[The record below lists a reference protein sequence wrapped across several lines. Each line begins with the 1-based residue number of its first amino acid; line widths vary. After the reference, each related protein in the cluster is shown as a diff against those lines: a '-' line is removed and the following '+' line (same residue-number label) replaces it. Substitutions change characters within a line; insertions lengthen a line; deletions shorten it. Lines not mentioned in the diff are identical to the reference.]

1 MGQPTVDWVQW
12 IDGESSEEGNAIAT
26 DLSGNIY
33 VTGYSGGGFT
43 IGDVSYNKPS
53 GGNGAFV
60 VKYDTSGVVK
70 WVQWIDGAS
79 NEYGNGITTDSFG
92 NIYVTGISSSSG
104 EFTIGG
110 VFIGDVSYTKP
121 SGGNGAF
128 VVKYDTSG
136 VVKWV
141 QWIDGA
147 SNEYGNGIA
156 TDSSGN
162 IYVTGY
168 SNTTSGGIFIGDISY
183 TKPSAGSGA
192 FVIKYDTSGIVQW
205 VQWIDGGSSE
215 EGYGIATDSFGNIYV
230 TGHSITTSGRIFI
243 GDLSYNKPS
252 ALWGDF
258 VVKYD
263 TSGNVKWV
271 QWIDGNSSEY
281 GYGIATD
288 LSGNIYVTGSSN
300 TSGGIFIG
308 DVSHNKPSTNAG
320 AFVVKYD
327 TSGAVQ
333 WVQWIDGGSTEQ
345 GYGITTDSFGNIYV
359 TGSSNTT
366 SGGIFIGDLSY
377 NKPSASFGAFV
388 VKYDTSG
395 AVQWV
400 QWIDGDSLENGNGI
414 TTDSFGNIYVTG
426 YSNTSGGIRIGDVSH
441 NKPYAGWGAFVV
453 KYVNPAPAPEPAPAP
468 AGTKV
473 SILLPIQVDFNQFG
487 DITVRV
493 EGEDVSYNYDLR
505 LHYYSKSTDTKAV
518 DLCNN
523 VFKYNEST
531 VSDALTDVSCSAPTT
546 LKGLIKTA
554 LDASDLSCAVP
565 RKVYGLSGD
574 MAMKPD
580 MSDNSG
586 TLLTTRPALMK
597 DYLRGWLYTYLYDII
612 GLAATTGS
620 IELDMS
626 GFSEY
631 ISENLKTQLC
641 DGGATG
647 AAVREFIFKAMFVQ
661 DPARFQNASGASTAP
676 DFSGQTLANKD
687 LLRGMPFKAGDSL
700 SFLIKFNFPKGNIK
714 APVQSTVLRLGTTT
728 NGITVGDQTN
738 ITVSTMSL
746 SNTIAPGDLFR
757 DFRQCLVWLQ
767 VHIEH

>member
-1 MGQPTVDWVQW
+1 MVQPTVDWVQW
-12 IDGESSEEGNAIAT
+12 IDGGVSEEGRAIAT

-33 VTGYSGGGFT
+33 VTGWSNT
-43 IGDVSYNKPS
+43 
-53 GGNGAFV
+53 
-60 VKYDTSGVVK
+60 TSGE
-70 WVQWIDGAS
+70 I
-79 NEYGNGITTDSFG
+79 
-92 NIYVTGISSSSG
+92 
-104 EFTIGG
+104 
-110 VFIGDVSYTKP
+110 FIGDVSYTKP
-121 SGGNGAF
+121 SGGNGTF

-136 VVKWV
+136 
-141 QWIDGA
+141 
-147 SNEYGNGIA
+147 N
-156 TDSSGN
+156 
-162 IYVTGY
+162 
-168 SNTTSGGIFIGDISY
+168 
-183 TKPSAGSGA
+183 
-192 FVIKYDTSGIVQW
+192 VQW
-205 VQWIDGGSSE
+205 VQWIDWASNETGR
-215 EGYGIATDSFGNIYV
+215 GIATDSFGNIYV
-230 TGHSITTSGRIFI
+230 TGWSDTSGEFLI
-243 GDLSYNKPS
+243 GDVSYTKPS
-252 ALWGDF
+252 GDNGTF
-258 VVKYD
+258 VVKYN
-263 TSGNVKWV
+263 TSGNMQWV
-271 QWIDGNSSEY
+271 QWIDGASNEY
-281 GYGIATD
+281 GYGITTD
-288 LSGNIYVTGSSN
+288 LSGNIYVTGYSNSSGGFSIGGVPYN
-300 TSGGIFIG
+300 KPSAYTGTFVVKYNSSGDVQPTVDWVQWIDGNNDEYGYGITTDLSGNIYVTGISSTTLGGILIENVSHNRPSGGI
-308 DVSHNKPSTNAG
+308 G
-320 AFVVKYD
+320 AFVVKYN
-327 TSGAVQ
+327 TSGNMQ
-333 WVQWIDGGSTEQ
+333 WVQWIDGGSSEY
-345 GYGITTDSFGNIYV
+345 GY
-359 TGSSNTT
+359 
-366 SGGIFIGDLSY
+366 
-377 NKPSASFGAFV
+377 
-388 VKYDTSG
+388 
-395 AVQWV
+395 
-400 QWIDGDSLENGNGI
+400 GI

-426 YSNTSGGIRIGDVSH
+426 YSNSSGGFTIGGVPYTKPSGSVGAFVVKYNTSGNVQWVQWIDGASNEEGRGITTDLSGNIYVTGYSSTISGGIRIGDVSYNKPSASAGTFVVKYNTSGIVDWVQWIDGTGIEYGYGITTDSFGNIYVTGISNTTSGGIRIGDVSF
-441 NKPYAGWGAFVV
+441 NKPSASTGAFVI
-453 KYVNPAPAPEPAPAP
+453 KYVTTPPTV
-468 AGTKV
+468 AGPNLRPV

-714 APVQSTVLRLGTTT
+714 APVQSTVLRTEQTQK
-728 NGITVGDQTN
+728 GIVVGEQTN
-738 ITVSTMSL
+738 ITVSTKSL

-767 VHIEH
+767 VHIEY

>member
-1 MGQPTVDWVQW
+1 MDWIQLGLD
-12 IDGESSEEGNAIAT
+12 IDGEAGGDQSGWSVSLSADGSTLAIGARHN
-26 DLSGNIY
+26 DGSGNSFDNRGHVRIY
-33 VTGYSGGGFT
+33 TFVNGTWVLQKEIDGEGTLDESGRSVSLSADGSTLAVGAILNNENGTASGHVRIYKRVDTEWNLQQEINGEAAYDNCGRSVSLSADGSTLAIGATNNAGSGHVRIYTLVNGNEWTLQQEIHGEAGGDQFGISVSLSADGSTLAIGAISNDENGGNSGHVRVYKRVGIEWNYQQEINGEAFGDESGYSVSLSANGST
-43 IGDVSYNKPS
+43 LAIGAIGNDGS
-53 GGNGAFV
+53 GGNSGHVRVYKDVSGTWVYQAEINGKAVSDGSGWSVSLSADGSTLAIGAP
-60 VKYDTSGVVK
+60 YN
-70 WVQWIDGAS
+70 DG
-79 NEYGNGITTDSFG
+79 G
-92 NIYVTGISSSSG
+92 GISTDNRG
-104 EFTIGG
+104 HVRVYT
-110 VFIGDVSYTKP
+110 DVSGTWTLQKEINGEA
-121 SGGNGAF
+121 GGDQN
-128 VVKYDTSG
+128 
-136 VVKWV
+136 
-141 QWIDGA
+141 
-147 SNEYGNGIA
+147 
-156 TDSSGN
+156 
-162 IYVTGY
+162 GY
-168 SNTTSGGIFIGDISY
+168 SVSLSADGSTLAIGAPYNDGGGISTDNRGHVRVYRF
-183 TKPSAGSGA
+183 SAPPT
-192 FVIKYDTSGIVQW
+192 V
-205 VQWIDGGSSE
+205 
-215 EGYGIATDSFGNIYV
+215 
-230 TGHSITTSGRIFI
+230 
-243 GDLSYNKPS
+243 
-252 ALWGDF
+252 
-258 VVKYD
+258 
-263 TSGNVKWV
+263 
-271 QWIDGNSSEY
+271 
-281 GYGIATD
+281 
-288 LSGNIYVTGSSN
+288 
-300 TSGGIFIG
+300 
-308 DVSHNKPSTNAG
+308 AG
-320 AFVVKYD
+320 P
-327 TSGAVQ
+327 
-333 WVQWIDGGSTEQ
+333 
-345 GYGITTDSFGNIYV
+345 N
-359 TGSSNTT
+359 
-366 SGGIFIGDLSY
+366 LR
-377 NKPSASFGAFV
+377 P
-388 VKYDTSG
+388 
-395 AVQWV
+395 
-400 QWIDGDSLENGNGI
+400 
-414 TTDSFGNIYVTG
+414 
-426 YSNTSGGIRIGDVSH
+426 
-441 NKPYAGWGAFVV
+441 
-453 KYVNPAPAPEPAPAP
+453 
-468 AGTKV
+468 V

-661 DPARFQNASGASTAP
+661 DPVRFQNASGASTAP

-714 APVQSTVLRLGTTT
+714 APVQSTVLRTEQTQK
-728 NGITVGDQTN
+728 GIVVGEQTN
-738 ITVSTMSL
+738 ITVSTKSL

>member
-1 MGQPTVDWVQW
+1 MDWIQLGLD
-12 IDGESSEEGNAIAT
+12 IDGEAT
-26 DLSGNIY
+26 GDKS
-33 VTGYSGGGFT
+33 GYSVSLSADGSILAVGAPFNDISGENSGHVR
-43 IGDVSYNKPS
+43 IYKDVSGTWVLQDTIYGEAVNDWS
-53 GGNGAFV
+53 GWSVSLSADGSTIAVGAIINDGGYVRVYARVGSTWTLQQEIIGEALGDESGTSVSLSADGSTLAIGAPLNNGRGFRSGHVRIYKRVGIEWTYQQEINGEASNDWSGYSVSLSADGSTLAVGAF
-60 VKYDTSGVVK
+60 
-70 WVQWIDGAS
+70 
-79 NEYGNGITTDSFG
+79 NN
-92 NIYVTGISSSSG
+92 
-104 EFTIGG
+104 
-110 VFIGDVSYTKP
+110 
-121 SGGNGAF
+121 
-128 VVKYDTSG
+128 
-136 VVKWV
+136 
-141 QWIDGA
+141 
-147 SNEYGNGIA
+147 
-156 TDSSGN
+156 
-162 IYVTGY
+162 
-168 SNTTSGGIFIGDISY
+168 
-183 TKPSAGSGA
+183 
-192 FVIKYDTSGIVQW
+192 
-205 VQWIDGGSSE
+205 
-215 EGYGIATDSFGNIYV
+215 
-230 TGHSITTSGRIFI
+230 
-243 GDLSYNKPS
+243 
-252 ALWGDF
+252 
-258 VVKYD
+258 
-263 TSGNVKWV
+263 
-271 QWIDGNSSEY
+271 DGNSGNPDDNRGHVRIYKDISGTWTLQQEIDGEATGDKFGTSVSLSEDGSTLAVGAINNDGSGSDSGHVRVY
-281 GYGIATD
+281 TLVDSSWTLQQEINGEAEYDWSGYSVSLSADGSTLAVGAIYND
-288 LSGNIYVTGSSN
+288 ENSGNLADNRGHVCIYRCV
-300 TSGGIFIG
+300 GIEWTLQKEING
-308 DVSHNKPSTNAG
+308 DASIDQFGWSVSLSA
-320 AFVVKYD
+320 D
-327 TSGAVQ
+327 
-333 WVQWIDGGSTEQ
+333 GSTLA
-345 GYGITTDSFGNIYV
+345 
-359 TGSSNTT
+359 
-366 SGGIFIGDLSY
+366 IG
-377 NKPSASFGAFV
+377 A
-388 VKYDTSG
+388 
-395 AVQWV
+395 
-400 QWIDGDSLENGNGI
+400 LENDGN
-414 TTDSFGNIYVTG
+414 SGNPNDNRGHVRVYRFTAPPTV
-426 YSNTSGGIRIGDVSH
+426 
-441 NKPYAGWGAFVV
+441 AGP
-453 KYVNPAPAPEPAPAP
+453 NLRP
-468 AGTKV
+468 V

-661 DPARFQNASGASTAP
+661 DPVRFQNASGASTAP

-714 APVQSTVLRLGTTT
+714 APVQSTVLRTEQTQK
-728 NGITVGDQTN
+728 GIVVGEQTN
-738 ITVSTMSL
+738 ITVSTKSL

-767 VHIEH
+767 VHMEH